1 MSLQELRY
9 IVALADEGHF
19 AHAAQKC
26 HVGQSTLSTQLKKLE
41 DYLGVPLFD
50 RSLRH
55 VQPTPVGAEVIAE
68 ARIVLRKVDGI
79 RQLARQK
86 QDPTNGSLYLG
97 VNTSLGPYL
106 TPHLIPIVQQTYPN
120 LHLHLREDFSSR
132 LLKQLLCGKL
142 DGLLQARPMPHNGLQ
157 IMELYREHFVVAIP
171 TGHRLTDK
179 NEVQASDLLNEC
191 VLTLEEDSNLHEIYS
206 PIHCAQREEVQA
218 TSLETLRQ
226 MVVEGM
232 GCALLPVLAAK
243 PRTDS
248 FRHEGIEIRPFANP
262 APSRTIGLVWRRRF
276 PRKDVI
282 LKLAEL
288 IHAHLPPE
296 VTGINRLTKTS
307 IKPTFIESMLKTGGK
322 RQSSLV
328 RGQIG
333 ERRRSFSDTYES

>member
-9 IVALADEGHF
+9 LIALADEGHF

-55 VQPTPVGAEVIAE
+55 VQPTPVGAQVIAE
-68 ARIVLRKVDGI
+68 ARVVLRKVDSI
-79 RQLARQK
+79 RQLARHK
-86 QDPTNGSLYLG
+86 QDPTNGPLYLG

-132 LLKQLLCGKL
+132 LLEQLLCGRL
-142 DGLLQARPMPHNGLQ
+142 DGLLLARPKAHNGLRL
-157 IMELYREHFVVAIP
+157 MELFREPFTVALP
-171 TGHRLTDK
+171 TGHRLANK

-191 VLTLEEDSNLHEIYS
+191 VLTLGEDSNLHEIYS
-206 PIHCAQREEVQA
+206 PIQCAQREEVQA

-243 PRTDS
+243 PRTHS
-248 FRHEGIEIRPFANP
+248 FRHEGIEIRPFADP
-262 APSRTIGLVWRRRF
+262 APSRTIGLVWRRRY

-288 IHAHLPPE
+288 IRANLPPE
-296 VTGINRLTKTS
+296 VTGINRLTKTPVR
-307 IKPTFIESMLKTGGK
+307 PTSIESMLEPGGK
-322 RQSSLV
+322 GQSSQLPGGI
-328 RGQIG
+328 R
-333 ERRRSFSDTYES
+333 ERRKPVSDTYQS